1 MSGCNNGVMRDDEA
15 APRWNHN
22 IHYHRIVL
30 EAVPE
35 SARTAL
41 DIGTGNG
48 LLAADLRE
56 RVPHVT
62 AIDADESVLA
72 DARADHDNIN
82 WVQGDVMRYDF
93 GRSFDVVASVATLH
107 HLPDLRAA
115 ARQRPRRS
123 WRCAGHRRAR
133 PHHPTERCRDSSA
146 GRCPA
151 SLALPAARILG
162 AHRTDRVA
170 AAALV
175 RRDPPCCLRTLARR
189 AVAAAPDV
197 VMCAHLAQTG
207 LTTRRIEGSAC
218 ENLIKPPRRCAFAQI
233 VAAEVPLLRRA
244 RVDEERESRPV
255 PPCLVW
261 IPHGGSDARVGGR
274 TLDEPLRDTRHA
286 FFEVAGGGDVELS
299 GTLRAAVLEVM
310 G

>member
-56 RVPHVT
+56 RVPDVT
-62 AIDADESVLA
+62 AIDADESVLT

-107 HLPDLRAA
+107 HLPGLRAA
-115 ARQRPRRS
+115 LRRVSGLVAPGGVLVIIGLARTTRPKDAAIHLLGAAQRRWLSRRHGYWEHTAPTVWPPPHS
-123 WRCAGHRRAR
+123 YVEIRRA
-133 PHHPTERCRDSSA
+133 
-146 GRCPA
+146 A
-151 SLALPAARILG
+151 SELLPG
-162 AHRTDRVA
+162 
-170 AAALV
+170 V
-175 RRDPPCCLRTLARR
+175 RWR
-189 AVAAAPDV
+189 
-197 VMCAHLAQTG
+197 Q
-207 LTTRRIEGSAC
+207 
-218 ENLIKPPRRCAFAQI
+218 
-233 VAAEVPLLRRA
+233 LLM
-244 RVDEERESRPV
+244 
-255 PPCLVW
+255 W
-261 IPHGGSDARVGGR
+261 
-274 TLDEPLRDTRHA
+274 
-286 FFEVAGGGDVELS
+286 
-299 GTLRAAVLEVM
+299 
-310 G
+310 